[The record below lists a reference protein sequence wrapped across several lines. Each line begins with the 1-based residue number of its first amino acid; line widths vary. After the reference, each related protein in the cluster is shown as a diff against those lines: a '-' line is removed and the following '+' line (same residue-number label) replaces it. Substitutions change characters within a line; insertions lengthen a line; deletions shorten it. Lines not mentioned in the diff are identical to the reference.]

1 MQTAG
6 MHPREVVARV
16 ESARPLPDGSCER
29 FAGYGVMGLPFS
41 SGHYLALRRFPANS
55 IGDAYT
61 SVWWRDP
68 SERWTMFST
77 TPPDLSCARYF
88 GSALERTEVCPI
100 DLRWTSPDSLLV
112 SIPGLLEWQV
122 DLGSNLPSR
131 AMSGMGSA
139 MPTTIWRNSAALALT
154 ARMAAPVLG
163 TGKIRLQGKVPN
175 GQWFQAN
182 PRQMWLVTDSHA
194 VIDGEAAGAPAPL
207 NAQTRLGD
215 LWLPQRG
222 IFFVGQS
229 YLESFDVARHWHAI

>member
-1 MQTAG
+1 
-6 MHPREVVARV
+6 MHPQDVVARV
-16 ESARPLPDGSCER
+16 ESARPLPDGACER

-77 TPPDLSCARYF
+77 TTPDLSCARYF
-88 GSALERTEVCPI
+88 GSAVERTEVCPI
-100 DLRWTSPDSLLV
+100 DLRWASPDALVV
-112 SIPGLLEWQV
+112 SIPGVLEWQV

-131 AMSGMGSA
+131 AMSGMGAA
-139 MPTTIWRNSAALALT
+139 MPTMLWRNSAALALT

-182 PRQMWLVTDSHA
+182 PRQMWLVTESRA
-194 VIDGEAAGAPAPL
+194 AIAGEDAGAPAPL

-229 YLESFDVARHWHAI
+229 YLESFDAARHWHAN